1 MHKVYDNLF
10 VKNQNTIQNQEK
22 NKKSLRQHMFM

>member
-1 MHKVYDNLF
+1 MYKVYDNLF

-22 NKKSLRQHMFM
+22 NKKSLRHVK